1 MSVLRQRK
9 VATMRVNAQ
18 AIRRVAHCDLDCFF
32 AAVEELDD
40 PSLRGR
46 PVIVG
51 GDPHKRGVVSTAN
64 YVARRYGV
72 HSAMA
77 ASLARRLCPQAV
89 FLRPRFERYRD
100 LSRQVMAILDDY
112 FLVMEQVSVDEAYGE
127 LAPATRGGEPA
138 ERIAEGLRARVSAET
153 GLAISVGVARSKS
166 IAKLASDACKPDGLL
181 VIPPTAE
188 RAFLDPLPVS
198 KLNGVGPHTRARL
211 ERLGLRTVGE
221 IARTDPL
228 AMQRALGKHGLWLW
242 RLANAQDDRQLEPE
256 HGPPKSVSHEDTY
269 ERDIADLERASERI
283 REQTEIVA
291 RRVRAKRL
299 VGRTVQLKVK
309 WWDFTVVTRQR
320 GLSAPTDDAEVIAAT
335 AIDLLRAEIAPTLYQ
350 GNGIRLLGVGLHG
363 IEPRDG
369 WASAGGIAQL
379 PLWALDA
386 S

>member
-1 MSVLRQRK
+1 
-9 VATMRVNAQ
+9 MRTDAL

-40 PSLRGR
+40 PALRGK

-64 YVARRYGV
+64 YLARRYGV

-100 LSRQVMAILDDY
+100 LSQQVMAILDDY
-112 FLVMEQVSVDEAYGE
+112 FQVMEQVSVDEAYGE
-127 LAPATRGGEPA
+127 LPPATHGSEPA
-138 ERIAEGLRARVSAET
+138 ERILAGLRARVRAET
-153 GLAISVGVARSKS
+153 GLTISVGVARSKS

-181 VIPPTAE
+181 VVPPAAE

-211 ERLGLRTVGE
+211 EQMGLRAVGE
-221 IARTDPL
+221 IARTD
-228 AMQRALGKHGLWLW
+228 AQMMQRALGKHGLWLW
-242 RLANAQDDRQLEPE
+242 RLANAQDDRPLEPE

-269 ERDIADLERASERI
+269 ERDIADLDRASERI
-283 REQTEIVA
+283 REQAEIVA
-291 RRVRAKRL
+291 RRVRGKRL
-299 VGRTVQLKVK
+299 VGRTVHLKVK
-309 WWDFTVVTRQR
+309 WWDFTLMTRQR
-320 GLSAPTDDAEVIAAT
+320 GLSTPTDDAGVIAMT
-335 AIDLLRAEIAPTLYQ
+335 AIDLLRAEIAPTLAQ

-363 IEPRDG
+363 IEPLDG
-369 WASAGGIAQL
+369 WGSMSGAVQL
-379 PLWALDA
+379 PLWAREA

>member
-1 MSVLRQRK
+1 
-9 VATMRVNAQ
+9 MRTCVT

-77 ASLARRLCPQAV
+77 ASLARRLCPQAI
-89 FLRPRFERYRD
+89 FLRPRFERYRE
-100 LSRQVMAILDDY
+100 LSSQVMAILDDY
-112 FLVMEQVSVDEAYGE
+112 FQVMEQVSVDEAYGE
-127 LAPATRGGEPA
+127 LPPATRGAEPA
-138 ERIAEGLRARVSAET
+138 ERIAEGLRARVRAET
-153 GLAISVGVARSKS
+153 GLTISVGVARSKS
-166 IAKLASDACKPDGLL
+166 LAKLASDACKPDGLL
-181 VIPPTAE
+181 VVPPAAE

-211 ERLGLRTVGE
+211 EHMGLRTVGD
-221 IARTDPL
+221 IARTDTL
-228 AMQRALGKHGLWLW
+228 VMQRALGKHGLWLW
-242 RLANAQDDRQLEPE
+242 RLASAQDDRLLEPE

-269 ERDIADLERASERI
+269 ERDIADLDRASARI
-283 REQTEIVA
+283 REQAEIVA

-299 VGRTVQLKVK
+299 VGRTVQVKVK
-309 WWDFTVVTRQR
+309 WWDFTLMTRQR
-320 GLSAPTDDAEVIAAT
+320 GLPAPTDDAEVIATT

-350 GNGIRLLGVGLHG
+350 GNGIRLLGVGLHA
-363 IEPRDG
+363 IQPRDG
-369 WASAGGIAQL
+369 WGDADAIVQLQLWEREAS
-379 PLWALDA
+379 
-386 S
+386 

>member
-1 MSVLRQRK
+1 
-9 VATMRVNAQ
+9 MRADTLV
-18 AIRRVAHCDLDCFF
+18 IRRVAHCDLDCFF

-40 PSLRGR
+40 SSLRGK

-64 YVARRYGV
+64 YLARRYGV

-112 FLVMEQVSVDEAYGE
+112 FQVMEQVSVDEAYGE
-127 LAPATRGGEPA
+127 LPPATHGAELA
-138 ERIAEGLRARVSAET
+138 ERIAQGLRARVRAET

-166 IAKLASDACKPDGLL
+166 IAKLASDDCKPDGLL
-181 VIPPTAE
+181 VVPPTAE

-198 KLNGVGPHTRARL
+198 KLSGVGPHTRARL
-211 ERLGLRTVGE
+211 ERLGLHTVGA
-221 IARTDPL
+221 IARTDAQL
-228 AMQRALGKHGLWLW
+228 LQRALGKHGLWLW
-242 RLANAQDDRQLEPE
+242 RLANAQDDRPLEPE

-269 ERDIADLERASERI
+269 ERDIADLERAGERL
-283 REQTEIVA
+283 REQAEIVA
-291 RRVRAKRL
+291 RRVRSKRL

-309 WWDFTVVTRQR
+309 WWDFTLMTRQR
-320 GLSAPTDDAEVIAAT
+320 GLSTPTDDAEVIAMT
-335 AIDLLRAEIAPTLYQ
+335 AIDLLRAEIAPTLAQ
-350 GNGIRLLGVGLHG
+350 GNGIRLLGVGLHA
-363 IEPRDG
+363 IQPRDG
-369 WASAGGIAQL
+369 WGNTGDVIQL
-379 PLWALDA
+379 PLWEREA

>member
-1 MSVLRQRK
+1 
-9 VATMRVNAQ
+9 MRTGAL

-64 YVARRYGV
+64 YIARRFGV

-77 ASLARRLCPQAV
+77 ASLARRLCPQGV

-100 LSRQVMAILDDY
+100 LSQRVMAILDDY
-112 FLVMEQVSVDEAYGE
+112 FQVMEQVSVDEAYGE
-127 LAPATRGGEPA
+127 LPPATRGAEPA
-138 ERIAEGLRARVSAET
+138 ERIVAGLRARVRAET
-153 GLAISVGVARSKS
+153 GLTISVGVARSKS

-181 VIPPTAE
+181 VVPPAAE

-211 ERLGLRTVGE
+211 EQMDLRTVGD
-221 IARTDPL
+221 IARTDAQL
-228 AMQRALGKHGLWLW
+228 MQRALGKHGLWLW
-242 RLANAQDDRQLEPE
+242 RLANAQDDRPLEPE
-256 HGPPKSVSHEDTY
+256 RGPPKSVSHEDTY
-269 ERDIADLERASERI
+269 ERDIADLDRASERI
-283 REQTEIVA
+283 CEQAEIVA
-291 RRVRAKRL
+291 RRVRGKRL
-299 VGRTVQLKVK
+299 VGRTVHLKVK
-309 WWDFTVVTRQR
+309 WWDFTLMTRQR
-320 GLSAPTDDAEVIAAT
+320 GLSTPTDDAEVIAMT
-335 AIDLLRAEIAPTLYQ
+335 AIDLLRTEIAPTLAQ

-363 IEPRDG
+363 IEPLDG
-369 WASAGGIAQL
+369 WRIMSGVVQL
-379 PLWALDA
+379 PLWEREA